1 MNGMDALTPKL
12 ERSQRTALI
21 AGIVSLAVCAVY
33 AGGHR
38 EQFFHSYLLAYIF
51 WLAIPLGA
59 MAILMLHHLTGGWW
73 GYPIRRLL
81 EAATRTFVLMAVLF
95 VPVLLGMSRLYEWV
109 AHPGELAANPDY
121 KFKAL
126 YLTPK
131 FFVVRAV
138 VYFLI
143 WLTLAWALN
152 KWSSEQDRTGDPRLA
167 ERMENISG
175 PGLILWGLAV
185 TYSSVDW
192 VMSLEPRWFSTIYG
206 MIFMVIGALI
216 AMSFVVYVVSK
227 LADQEPIASA
237 VTPQQFNDLGNLM
250 LAFVMLWA
258 YLGFSQFLL
267 IWAGNI
273 KDEIPWYMSR
283 AFGGWG
289 AIAAV
294 LIVLHFAL
302 PFLLLLQRGLK
313 RRLGT
318 LSFVAEF
325 LIVLTLVDVYWM
337 VAPAYE
343 KQPQIFVS
351 DIFAVLGIGGV
362 WIAAFLWQVKKMP
375 LLPLKDPRFEG
386 ALQHGD

>member
-1 MNGMDALTPKL
+1 MNAMDALTPKL
-12 ERSQRTALI
+12 ERNQRTALI
-21 AGIVSLAVCAVY
+21 VGIVSLAVCAVY

-38 EQFFHSYLLAYIF
+38 EQFFHSYLLAYVF
-51 WLAIPLGA
+51 WIAIPLGA

-81 EAATRTFVLMAVLF
+81 EAATRTFALMALLF

-109 AHPGELAANPDY
+109 AHPGELASNPDY

-131 FFVVRAV
+131 FFVARTVI
-138 VYFLI
+138 YFAI
-143 WLTLAWALN
+143 WLTVAWALN

-206 MIFMVIGALI
+206 MIFMVVEALI
-216 AMSFVVYVVSK
+216 AMSFVVYVLSK

-237 VTPQQFNDLGNLM
+237 VAPQQFNDLGNLM

-294 LIVLHFAL
+294 LIVLHFAV

-318 LSFVAEF
+318 LSFVAGF

-343 KQPQIFVS
+343 KEPKVFIS
-351 DIFAVLGIGGV
+351 DVFALLGIGGL